1 MANLNNIQ
9 SDKWYDD
16 KQLDYSL
23 IISSR
28 VRLARNIKKYPFSIV
43 LKLKPDQIKNIIDIA
58 LDALKKDN
66 NNDFRFVDM
75 SDVSDI
81 ERLSN
86 FEQHSI
92 SQYFLLDKSPRG
104 FLINKNESLSI
115 MLNEEDHIRIQ
126 SICSG
131 DNIGQAFEISD
142 NIDNI
147 ISQKI
152 DYAFDNDF
160 GYLTS
165 CPTNVGTG
173 LRASFMLHLP
183 MLERS
188 SQLKNLVQIISKFG
202 MTVRGFHGEGTDPMG
217 SIYQISNQ
225 ITLGKSEQDIIKNL
239 RNVTQQI
246 VDQELKLRENIL
258 KENKIE
264 LEDKIWRSF
273 GILSNCK
280 KISIN
285 EAMDLFSDVRLGY
298 SIGLNIPKFKI
309 NIYKMMIN
317 IQPGLLQKNLGHRL
331 NNIEKDIARAD
342 FIKNML
348 V

>member
-1 MANLNNIQ
+1 MSDLNNIDL
-9 SDKWYDD
+9 DKWYDD
-16 KQLDYSL
+16 IELDHSVF
-23 IISSR
+23 ISSR
-28 VRLARNIKKYPFSIV
+28 VRLARNIKEYPFSV
-43 LKLKPDQIKNIIDIA
+43 MLKLKPEQIKNIINMV
-58 LDALKKDN
+58 LDALKKNN
-66 NNDFRFVDM
+66 NNDFRFIDM
-75 SDVSDI
+75 NDVSDI

-86 FEQHSI
+86 FEQHNI
-92 SQYFLLDKSPRG
+92 SQYFLLDKNPRG
-104 FLINKNESLSI
+104 FLINKNENLSI

-126 SICSG
+126 SICSC
-131 DNIGQAFEISD
+131 DNINRAFEISD
-142 NIDNI
+142 SIDNI
-147 ISQKI
+147 ISENI
-152 DYAFDNDF
+152 DYAFDNEF

-188 SQLKNLVQIISKFG
+188 GQLKNLVQIISKFG
-202 MTVRGFHGEGTDPMG
+202 MTVRGLHGEGTEPMG
-217 SIYQISNQ
+217 SIYQVSNQ

-280 KISIN
+280 KISTS

-298 SIGLNIPKFKI
+298 CLGLDVPKFKF
-309 NIYKMMIN
+309 NIYKMMMN

-331 NNIEKDIARAD
+331 NNIERDIARAD
-342 FIKNML
+342 FIKSML
-348 V
+348 A